1 MLRPRFISDALTAN
15 TAVQPFSGHAP
26 GAPANERSQ
35 YAPQSGKRSR

>member
-26 GAPANERSQ
+26 GDPANERSQ